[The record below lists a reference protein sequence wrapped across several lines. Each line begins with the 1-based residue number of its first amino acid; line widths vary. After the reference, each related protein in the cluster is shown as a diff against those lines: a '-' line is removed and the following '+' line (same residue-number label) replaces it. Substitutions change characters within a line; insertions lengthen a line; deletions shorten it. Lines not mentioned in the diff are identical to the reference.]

1 MNLQDFIEHVK
12 APAPSCLN
20 AGERRAYFL
29 DPEPP
34 GWCATAPRKN
44 NMRTVTTHQIVQAN
58 LNGLWEGIVDR
69 NYSLEETAETILER
83 IKIIDLSEI

>member
-12 APAPSCLN
+12 ATAPSCLN
-20 AGERRAYFL
+20 AGERGLFPGSEL
-29 DPEPP
+29 L

-58 LNGLWEGIVDR
+58 LNGLWRG
-69 NYSLEETAETILER
+69 LF
-83 IKIIDLSEI
+83 IINSSKRPPRPFLNGSK